1 MGKDVPMMTGQERR
15 NKILQ
20 MLKSQD
26 TPLSGTALAKAF
38 GVSRQVIV
46 QDIALIRAENHGIL
60 STNKGYLFRAA
71 EIEIQQPKRVF
82 FVKHT
87 TEQVLDEFLTV
98 TELGGTVLDVAVEHD
113 LYGQIRV
120 DLLIETPKDARDF
133 MDRLT
138 RCRDNPLKVLT
149 DDCHCHTVAAPS
161 EKLLD
166 LIEKELGEKGY
177 LL

>member
-1 MGKDVPMMTGQERR
+1 MGKDAVKMTGTERR
-15 NKILQ
+15 TKILR

-26 TPLSGTALAKAF
+26 SPLSGTALAREF
-38 GVSRQVIV
+38 GVSRQIIV

-60 STNKGYLFRAA
+60 STNKGYLFRPGDS
-71 EIEIQQPKRVF
+71 ENPRPKRVF

-87 TEQVLDEFLTV
+87 TDQVLDEFLTV
-98 TELGGTVLDVAVEHD
+98 TELGGSILDVAVEHD

-120 DLLIETPKDARDF
+120 DLLIESPQDARDF
-133 MDRLT
+133 ADRLT
-138 RCRDNPLKVLT
+138 CCRDNPLKVLT

-166 LIEKELGEKGY
+166 IIEAELRKKGY
-177 LL
+177 LI